1 MNRILHSLIAAA
13 VLSCHIAG
21 ASAQIAR
28 APAAPDYTATQRV
41 VDAYRAN
48 PRPPARVIENVY
60 ARGLAPT
67 ANNIAIA
74 RRWLTAA
81 ADSDSRVAALRLLGS
96 LYRPD
101 DPARL
106 NSALARD
113 IKTHV
118 YGADRKVALAAVQ
131 TYSRMGY
138 QPDAVAVLEHA
149 LTQKIIGRDDYAQE
163 LAIALPLL
171 PPSGQAEHAA
181 RLARSGSAFGAQV
194 LALTIG
200 SEADVARLTPEAAR
214 HLLGYMHAQEPSMP
228 KAVGEFGLN
237 DGGRWAEWLH
247 LTALLEQG
255 TGLSSYDA
263 AVWKRLNDERTD
275 PRKLLGFLTSTEGT
289 AFTRKQGSRSAF
301 AGPVQRAAEFS
312 SQFPGHPTLAPLA
325 SGMQQHMNSLR
336 Q

>member
-1 MNRILHSLIAAA
+1 MNRILHSLIAVA
-13 VLSCHIAG
+13 VLSCHTAG

-28 APAAPDYTATQRV
+28 TPAAPDYTATQKV
-41 VDAYRAN
+41 LDAHRAN

-67 ANNIAIA
+67 ADNIAVA
-74 RRWLTAA
+74 RRWLTAS

-106 NSALARD
+106 NATLARD
-113 IKTHV
+113 VKTYA
-118 YGADRKVALAAVQ
+118 YGADRKVALTAVQ
-131 TYSRMGY
+131 TYARMGH
-138 QPDAVAVLEHA
+138 QPDAVALLEHA
-149 LTQKIIGRDDYAQE
+149 RAQKIIGRDDYAQE
-163 LAIALPLL
+163 LAIALALL

-194 LALTIG
+194 LALTFS

-214 HLLGYMHAQEPSMP
+214 HLLGYMHGQEPSMP
-228 KAVGEFGLN
+228 KATGEFGLN

-247 LTALLEQG
+247 LTALLEQA
-255 TGLSSYDA
+255 TGLSSYDE
-263 AVWKRLNDERTD
+263 AVWTRLNDERTD

-289 AFTRKQGSRSAF
+289 AFTRKVGSHSAF
-301 AGPVQRAAEFS
+301 ARPVQRVTEFS
-312 SQFPGHPTLAPLA
+312 RQFPGHPTLAPTA
-325 SGMQQHMNSLR
+325 RGMLERMDTLR